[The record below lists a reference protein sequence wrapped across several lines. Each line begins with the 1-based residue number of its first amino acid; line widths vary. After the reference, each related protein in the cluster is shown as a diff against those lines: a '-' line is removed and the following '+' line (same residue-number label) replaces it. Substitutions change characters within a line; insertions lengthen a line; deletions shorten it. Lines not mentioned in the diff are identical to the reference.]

1 MRWYALCSSVGRV
14 CAEAAS
20 RTAIGPSSTEAI
32 RLMFELIAR
41 TVERRSWL
49 LVAGWVVF
57 AVALWKTAPSWESVS
72 KDDDVNF
79 FPAGSPTVVGQGL
92 LQRGFPSDVA
102 SSQVVVIVERQG
114 GLLTTADFKW
124 IDRLSAKLSNLVET
138 PPKFGIKQVLDHR
151 AMVLGPRLVG
161 TSPDGKGQAALT
173 VVMLQGTYLAKQA
186 REAVDEISRVADA
199 FVADDPPPAGL
210 TRGITGSASV
220 GRDMNTASNES
231 ISNTTTTTIAL
242 VVVILLVVYRS
253 PLLALIPLVTIA
265 LSAWASLKAIAWL
278 TKLPLLHF
286 QVINITNIFVIVV
299 LFGAGTD
306 YCLFLIARYREELV
320 RGRSGPEALHEAIKQ
335 VGGALVASAGTVIIG
350 LGMLWFSSFAKIQ
363 YTGPAIALSLAI
375 GLIASLT
382 LAPVLL
388 HWLRGAVFFPFKPPH
403 HVRGADVEQEM
414 LLQTPM
420 SGFWSKVA
428 TYVVEKPGRILAA
441 SLLVLLP
448 FAIVGAR
455 TKENYSQLSDLSP
468 DEPSIIGAAMVQRYF
483 PAGELAPAAVLI
495 AHPTLD
501 FRSDKGRATID
512 VLSRKLA
519 GLANVAE
526 VRSLSQP
533 LGKRPDP
540 HRSFAVRFAETAT
553 RRFIDPRYVGMAP
566 ANPVD
571 KDHIVRIEV
580 VFKYEPFSEPS
591 LAALGEVKKIV
602 TSEMAAG
609 GVLSGASAFGLAGSS
624 AMVDDLR
631 TVTVRD
637 QRKMYVLVTAGV
649 FLILWALIRRPLI
662 CLYLIATVVLGYL
675 ASLGITELV
684 FRSLHTGPTPWV
696 GLDWKVGFF
705 LFVIL
710 VAIGED
716 YNIFLMARVIEEEKK
731 HGPIE
736 GTRLAVAHTGGIIS
750 SCGLIMAGTFGS
762 MLTGSLTALRELGFA
777 LALGV
782 LLDTFVVRPIL
793 VPAFVVLLHRTI
805 ERRRALVARPVEE
818 PEPSTSVT

>member
-1 MRWYALCSSVGRV
+1 
-14 CAEAAS
+14 
-20 RTAIGPSSTEAI
+20 
-32 RLMFELIAR
+32 MFDLIAR

-49 LVAGWVVF
+49 LVAGWLIF
-57 AVALWKTAPSWESVS
+57 GAALWATAPNWESVS
-72 KDDDVNF
+72 KDDDVSF

-102 SSQVVVIVERQG
+102 SSQVVLIAERRDG
-114 GLLTTADFKW
+114 TLTSDDFKW
-124 IDRLSAKLSNLVET
+124 IDRLSAKLSGLVEST
-138 PPKFGIKQVLDHR
+138 PALGIKQVLDHR

-161 TSPDGKGQAALT
+161 TNPDGKGQAALT
-173 VVMLQGTYLAKQA
+173 VVMLQGTYLAKKS
-186 REAVDEISRVADA
+186 REAVDEISKVVNVFAADS
-199 FVADDPPPAGL
+199 PPPAGL
-210 TRGITGSASV
+210 TQGITGSAAV
-220 GRDMNTASNES
+220 GRDMNTASTES
-231 ISNTTTTTIAL
+231 ISNTTTATIAL
-242 VVVILLVVYRS
+242 GVAILLIVYRS

-278 TKLPLLHF
+278 TRLPFLHF

-320 RGRSGPEALHEAIKQ
+320 RGRTGPEALHEAIKQ

-375 GLIASLT
+375 GLVASLT

-403 HVRGADVEQEM
+403 HVRGADMEQEM
-414 LLQTPM
+414 LHQSPM
-420 SGFWSKVA
+420 SGFWHRVA
-428 TYVVEKPGRILAA
+428 TLVVTYPGRILGI
-441 SLLVLLP
+441 SLAVLVP
-448 FAIVGAR
+448 FAVFGTQLR
-455 TKENYSQLSDLSP
+455 ENYSQLSDLSP
-468 DEPSIIGAAMVQRYF
+468 EQPSIKGANMVQRYF
-483 PAGELAPAAVLI
+483 PAGELAPASILVL
-495 AHPTLD
+495 HPNMS
-501 FRSDKGRATID
+501 FRSDEGRAAID
-512 VLSRKLA
+512 KVSREIA
-519 GLANVAE
+519 SQPNIAE
-526 VRSLSQP
+526 VRSISQP
-533 LGKRPDP
+533 LGKASGANMTVQERAAELLGRPLI
-540 HRSFAVRFAETAT
+540 VK
-553 RRFIDPRYVGMAP
+553 RYVSVAP
-566 ANPVD
+566 ANPED
-571 KDHIVRIEV
+571 RDHITKIDV
-580 VFKYEPFSEPS
+580 VFQNDPFTESS
-591 LAALGEVKKIV
+591 LNGLERVSRTVADA
-602 TSEMAAG
+602 MQPG
-609 GVLSGASAFGLAGSS
+609 GPLAGATLKGLGGST
-624 AMVDDLR
+624 AMVNDLR
-631 TVTVRD
+631 SVTIRD
-637 QRKMYVLVTAGV
+637 QHKMYVLVTLGV

-684 FRSLHTGPTPWV
+684 FRALHKGPGPWV

-777 LALGV
+777 LGLGV
-782 LLDTFVVRPIL
+782 LLDTFIVRPIL
-793 VPAFVVLLHRTI
+793 VPAFIVLIHRKFDRTPARVP
-805 ERRRALVARPVEE
+805 EAEAVAVAIDRE
-818 PEPSTSVT
+818 PTTTLP